1 MANFTIGSC
10 TQGAGGFTAIAVD
23 GAWRLEVGISNFT
36 GFGDYEVPYGGPD
49 PEVVI
54 EGPPGTFS
62 NETWQPGGLP
72 FSGAISF
79 GDGDR
84 HHMGVGWIEYRTADQ
99 SAAIAGAGGMTCVYP
114 DDE

>member
-1 MANFTIGSC
+1 MKVANFTIGSC

-54 EGPPGTFS
+54 
-62 NETWQPGGLP
+62 
-72 FSGAISF
+72 
-79 GDGDR
+79 
-84 HHMGVGWIEYRTADQ
+84 
-99 SAAIAGAGGMTCVYP
+99 
-114 DDE
+114 